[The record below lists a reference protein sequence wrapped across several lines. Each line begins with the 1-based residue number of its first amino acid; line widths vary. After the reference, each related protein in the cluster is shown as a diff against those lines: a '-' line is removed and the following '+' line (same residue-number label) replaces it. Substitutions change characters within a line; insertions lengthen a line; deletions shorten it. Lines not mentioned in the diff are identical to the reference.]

1 MKKEDFVSTLVMT
14 TVSILM
20 LVGVTIAWYTAV
32 YAHPTVTGMNME
44 AGEQKSI
51 RIALEKNGEDIA
63 VLRENNIPD
72 DEYVKIGL
80 EDLVN
85 IENGQMA
92 PGAYGKVVFYVT
104 SLDKTVTRCRIVP
117 SLIPGYEED
126 FKDSYADAAVPED
139 AKVTINGQEKKIFDV
154 LDKHFDFYQD
164 EAMTDPVS
172 ETEPFTVTLLNDSSL
187 LWDESKKEGPEIEV
201 TLYWKWHYEDPDATA
216 ADSTMSEEEKKA
228 AIYDYDMEDTWIGTH
243 LETTAFHF
251 DFMTQGER

>member
-51 RIALEKNGEDIA
+51 RIALEKNGEDVA
-63 VLRENNIPD
+63 VLRENDIPD

-80 EDLVN
+80 EYLVN

-104 SLDKTVTRCRIVP
+104 SLDKTVTQCRIVP
-117 SLIPGYEED
+117 SLMPGYEED
-126 FKDSYADAAVPED
+126 FMNAYADKTVPED
-139 AKVTINGQEKKIFDV
+139 AMATINGQEKKIAEV

-172 ETEPFTVTLLNDSSL
+172 ETKPFTVILLDDSSL
-187 LWDESKKEGPEIEV
+187 LWDESEKEGPEIEV
-201 TLYWKWHYEDPDATA
+201 TLYWKWHYEDPDASDPA
-216 ADSTMSEEEKKA
+216 MSAEEKKA
-228 AIYDYDMEDTWIGTH
+228 AIYGYDMEDTWIGTH
-243 LETTAFHF
+243 LKTMAFHF
-251 DFMTQGER
+251 DFWTQGEQE